1 MPISGLVVSLV
12 SDPRLRDEAIDKIRA
27 EPRIKVGMMHANR
40 IAIVLDTP
48 TIEDDK
54 RLWSWLSL
62 LPGVVFVDLAMV
74 AFDSSDP
81 PSSSPQGMSV
91 QGTNV
96 GSAVDFVCQENT
108 ENGH

>member
-12 SDPRLRDEAIDKIRA
+12 SDPQLREEAIGKIRA
-27 EPRIKVGMMHANR
+27 EPRIEVGAIHANR
-40 IAIVLDTP
+40 MAIVLDTP

-54 RLWSWLSL
+54 RLWNWLSS

-81 PSSSPQGMSV
+81 SPSSPQVMNSQGM
-91 QGTNV
+91 NV
-96 GSAVDFVCQENT
+96 GSAVDFVYQEKT
-108 ENGH
+108 ENGR